1 MSPAQL
7 NAYNE
12 QRMRTVLDLLT
23 EATQAPT
30 MREGDALVARA
41 ANVLAG
47 VVRRQDR
54 AKVLVLP
61 LVPRRPA

>member
-1 MSPAQL
+1 MD
-7 NAYNE
+7 
-12 QRMRTVLDLLT
+12 TVRDLLA
-23 EATQAPT
+23 EAAQAPT

>member
-1 MSPAQL
+1 MSPTQMS
-7 NAYNE
+7 AYNE
-12 QRMRTVLDLLT
+12 KRMDTVRDLLA
-23 EATQAPT
+23 EAAQAPT

-54 AKVLVLP
+54 AKVLVLS